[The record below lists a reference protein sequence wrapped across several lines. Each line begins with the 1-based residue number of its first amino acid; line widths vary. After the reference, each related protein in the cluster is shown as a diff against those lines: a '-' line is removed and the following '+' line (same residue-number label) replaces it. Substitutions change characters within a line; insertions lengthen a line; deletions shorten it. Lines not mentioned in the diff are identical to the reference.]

1 MSKSVIE
8 IEFEHIKE
16 CFDEIANAVGKE
28 KLSVIR
34 KVWPKYNTQW
44 ALETLLDPTVS
55 LHIKERSLCK
65 DIPLMDAVPY
75 DHLIVMCN
83 DLYSKKALKDSDIA
97 RVQATLN
104 QIEDYRLRNYAEKFL
119 CKSISLG
126 ISAKTVNK
134 AVGYGVLPVMEVML
148 ANKYFDHPD
157 VVNGKEFTITEKL
170 DGIRCIAIVEQGK
183 QPVLLSRQGQLIE
196 GLHHVEAALDSMRC
210 HVGYDFVF
218 DGELLVTNRNDYPS
232 KEQYKQTTKIVR
244 KDGPKSGITYNV
256 FDIISVRNYL
266 WHTPTQSYL
275 CRRDTLDEMFQGFYS
290 VWLKPLPVLY
300 CGNNVD
306 VIHECLEEQ
315 RSLDHEGIMINLN
328 DAPYVFGRTSNLLK
342 VKVMSDCDLEI
353 IGVQEGKGKF
363 EGTLG
368 ALTVDYK
375 GSPVGVGSGLTDEM
389 RAAIWADPDKYIGRV
404 ATIQYFEETNDA
416 DGKLSIRFPV
426 FKELR
431 EVGKEVSYS

>member
-1 MSKSVIE
+1 MINPIIE
-8 IEFEHIKE
+8 TEIKHIKDG
-16 CFDEIANAVGKE
+16 FDVIASAVGKA
-28 KLSVIR
+28 KIGAINA
-34 KVWPKYNTQW
+34 VWENPDVQW
-44 ALETLLDPTVS
+44 ALSTLLDNSIVFHVKEKS
-55 LHIKERSLCK
+55 LEK
-65 DIPLMDAVPY
+65 DVPFDFYSPY
-75 DHLIVMCN
+75 DSLRRMCD
-83 DLYSKKALKDSDIA
+83 DLSSKAALKDEDLGRIQVTLDWIA
-97 RVQATLN
+97 
-104 QIEDYRLRNYAEKFL
+104 DDDLREYAEKFL

-134 AVGYGVLPVMEVML
+134 ALGHNAIPVMEVML

-157 VVNGKEFTITEKL
+157 AVNGKEFTITEKL
-170 DGIRCIAIVEQGK
+170 DGIRCIAIVEQGR

-196 GLHHVEAALDSMRC
+196 GLYHVEEALKRMRDS
-210 HVGYDFVF
+210 VAVDFVF
-218 DGELLVTNRNDYPS
+218 DGELLVTERDHYPS

-244 KDGPKSGITYNV
+244 KDGPKVGITYHV
-256 FDIISVRNYL
+256 FDVLYVDEFL
-266 WHTPTQSYL
+266 WHTKTFPYIM
-275 CRRDTLDEMFQGFYS
+275 RRKRLEDMFDKQFFL
-290 VWLKPLPVLY
+290 WLKMLPILY
-300 CGNNVD
+300 TGKNED
-306 VIHECLEEQ
+306 MISECLEEQ

-375 GSPVGVGSGLTDEM
+375 GNPVGVGSGLSDEM